1 MRSGSQARESGGK
14 PRKPRK
20 HTKGSDFVPFGI
32 FRGSL
37 ASMLRRAFLA
47 LALLL
52 TACQKHESPAGT
64 GEPLRVG
71 MELTYPPFE
80 MQDDSGK
87 PDGAGVKLA
96 EALAADLGRPLQIVP
111 MEFSGL
117 IPALKSGS
125 VDLVLSSMTATD
137 ERRQSIDFSEPYA
150 HTGLALLVGKDSGI
164 RSIDNLK
171 SPGRKVAVKSA
182 TTGESWAE
190 KHLPDAK
197 RVAFTEEAA
206 CVQEVAQ
213 GRADAFLYDQLSI
226 FRYQKANP
234 ATTRALL
241 TPFVEESWAIG
252 LRKGD
257 DALKTR
263 VNEFLSRFRKDGGF
277 EKLGERY
284 LADEKKFLEE
294 QGIPFILR

>member
-1 MRSGSQARESGGK
+1 
-14 PRKPRK
+14 
-20 HTKGSDFVPFGI
+20 
-32 FRGSL
+32 
-37 ASMLRRAFLA
+37 MLRRSFLA

-52 TACQKHESPAGT
+52 TACQKPGSSNSQQ

-96 EALAADLGRPLQIVP
+96 EALATDLGRPLRIVP

-150 HTGLALLVGKDSGI
+150 HTGLALLVGKNSDV
-164 RSIDNLK
+164 RSIDDLK

-182 TTGESWAE
+182 TTGESWAAG
-190 KHLPDAK
+190 HLPEAK

-206 CVQEVAQ
+206 CV
-213 GRADAFLYDQLSI
+213 
-226 FRYQKANP
+226 
-234 ATTRALL
+234 
-241 TPFVEESWAIG
+241 
-252 LRKGD
+252 
-257 DALKTR
+257 
-263 VNEFLSRFRKDGGF
+263 
-277 EKLGERY
+277 
-284 LADEKKFLEE
+284 
-294 QGIPFILR
+294 

>member
-1 MRSGSQARESGGK
+1 
-14 PRKPRK
+14 
-20 HTKGSDFVPFGI
+20 
-32 FRGSL
+32 
-37 ASMLRRAFLA
+37 MLRRSFLA

-52 TACQKHESPAGT
+52 TACQKPGSSNSQQ

-96 EALAADLGRPLQIVP
+96 EALATDLGRPLRIVP

-150 HTGLALLVGKDSGI
+150 HTGLALLVGKNSDV
-164 RSIDNLK
+164 RSIDDLK
-171 SPGRKVAVKSA
+171 SPGRKIAVKSA
-182 TTGESWAE
+182 TTGESWAAA
-190 KHLPDAK
+190 HLPGAK
-197 RVAFTEEAA
+197 LTGFTDEAA

-252 LRKGD
+252 IKKGD
-257 DALKTR
+257 DALKAR
-263 VNEFLSRFRKDGGF
+263 VNDFLARFRKEGGF

>member
-1 MRSGSQARESGGK
+1 V
-14 PRKPRK
+14 
-20 HTKGSDFVPFGI
+20 FFGA
-32 FRGSL
+32 FRGFL
-37 ASMLRRAFLA
+37 PRTMFRRSFLA

-52 TACQKHESPAGT
+52 TACQKQETSNANQ

-96 EALAADLGRPLQIVP
+96 EALAADLGRPLRIVP

-117 IPALKSGS
+117 IPALKIGS

-150 HTGLALLVGKDSGI
+150 HTGLALLVGKNSSI
-164 RSIDNLK
+164 RSVDDLK

-182 TTGESWAE
+182 TTGESWAAE
-190 KHLPDAK
+190 HLPEAK

-213 GRADAFLYDQLSI
+213 ERADAFLYDQLSI

-234 ATTRALL
+234 ETTRALL

-252 LRKGD
+252 IRKGD
-257 DALKTR
+257 DALKSR
-263 VNEFLSRFRKDGGF
+263 VNDFLARFRKDGGF

-284 LADEKKFLEE
+284 LAEEKKFLEE